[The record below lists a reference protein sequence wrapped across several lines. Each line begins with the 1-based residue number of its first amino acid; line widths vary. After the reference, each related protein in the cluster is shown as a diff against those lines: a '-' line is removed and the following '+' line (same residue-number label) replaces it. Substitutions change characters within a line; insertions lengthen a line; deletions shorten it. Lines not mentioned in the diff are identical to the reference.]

1 MVAVFSPVAGFPRRS
16 PPGTYSR
23 KVDMKDRN
31 QTITRRHFLKETAAS
46 AGILAVGSGSFAA
59 SVGPA
64 RAATAGKDA
73 NPFAYDVERFGK
85 TDPKLIH
92 YEQVGRF
99 PGPKPDPRRIAIGPE
114 DRVYIAAGNYVT
126 ILDRDGKQVS
136 EIALTTAARCVAVAG
151 DGTIYAG
158 VRDHLEVFDG
168 KGKLLATWESPGKR
182 TWFTGL
188 AVGENDVFAADAGNR
203 VVLRYDKSGKLAGRI
218 GEKSKERNIPGLI
231 MPSPYLDVK
240 LGRDGLLR
248 VNNTGRH
255 RMEAYTASGDLEFSW
270 GKPSA
275 AIEGFCGCC
284 NPIGLALLPDGRYV
298 TCEKGLPRVKVYS
311 PEGVFES
318 VVAGPES
325 FPENAKATFVK
336 GTEDCRLGGLD
347 AAVDSQQRIYI
358 LDLVTNGVRVMKHK
372 A

>member
-1 MVAVFSPVAGFPRRS
+1 MK
-16 PPGTYSR
+16 SR
-23 KVDMKDRN
+23 N
-31 QTITRRHFLKETAAS
+31 PAITRRHFIDRTARG
-46 AGILAVGSGSFAA
+46 AGILAVTGGSIAA
-59 SVGPA
+59 SIRLA
-64 RAATAGKDA
+64 RGASPGKDP
-73 NPFAYDVERFGK
+73 NPFAYDVDRLRK

-92 YEQVGRF
+92 YEQVGHF
-99 PGPKPDPRRIAIGPE
+99 AGPNPDPRRITIGPE
-114 DRVYIAAGNYVT
+114 DRVYIAAANYVSV
-126 ILDRDGKQVS
+126 LDRQGTRVNDVDLG
-136 EIALTTAARCVAVAG
+136 TAARCVAVAG

-158 VRDHLEVFDG
+158 VRDHVVVFDR
-168 KGKLLATWESPGKR
+168 KGKRLATWESPGKR
-182 TWFTGL
+182 TWLTGL

-218 GEKSKERNIPGLI
+218 GERNKERNVPGLI
-231 MPSPYLDVK
+231 MPSPYLAVK

-255 RMEAYTASGDLEFSW
+255 RVEAYTPSGDLEFSW
-270 GKPSA
+270 GKPSS

-284 NPIGLALLPDGRYV
+284 NPVGLALLPDGRCV

-311 PEGVFES
+311 SEGVFES
-318 VVAGPES
+318 VVAGAES
-325 FPENAKATFVK
+325 FVENAKATFVK

-358 LDLVTNGVRVMKHK
+358 LDLVANDVRVMQHK

>member
-1 MVAVFSPVAGFPRRS
+1 MNH
-16 PPGTYSR
+16 
-23 KVDMKDRN
+23 RN
-31 QTITRRHFLKETAAS
+31 RAITRRHFINRAVRD
-46 AGILAVGSGSFAA
+46 AGLLAVGGVSITATVRLARGA
-59 SVGPA
+59 SP
-64 RAATAGKDA
+64 GKDP
-73 NPFAYDVERFGK
+73 NPFAYDVERLRK

-99 PGPKPDPRRIAIGPE
+99 LSPKPDPRRIAIGPD
-114 DRVYIAAGNYVT
+114 DRVYIAAGNYVSV
-126 ILDRDGKQVS
+126 LDGEGARIS
-136 EIALTTAARCVAVAG
+136 EIDLGTAARCVAVAG

-158 VRDHLEVFDG
+158 VRDHVEVFDR
-168 KGKLLATWESPGKR
+168 KGKRLATWESPGKR
-182 TWFTGL
+182 TWLTGL

-218 GEKSKERNIPGLI
+218 GERNKERNIPGLI
-231 MPSPYLDVK
+231 MPSPYLDVV

-255 RMEAYTASGDLEFSW
+255 RVEAYTVTGDLEFFW
-270 GKPSA
+270 GKPTG

-284 NPIGLALLPDGRYV
+284 NPVGLALLPDGRYV

-318 VVAGPES
+318 VVAGAES
-325 FPENAKATFVK
+325 FVENAKATFVK
-336 GTEDCRLGGLD
+336 GGEDCRLGGLD

-358 LDLVTNGVRVMKHK
+358 LDLVTNDVRVMKRK

>member
-1 MVAVFSPVAGFPRRS
+1 MKN
-16 PPGTYSR
+16 R
-23 KVDMKDRN
+23 K
-31 QTITRRHFLKETAAS
+31 QIITRRHFLKETAGG
-46 AGILAVGSGSFAA
+46 AGMLAVGSGVFAA
-59 SVGPA
+59 SLGLA
-64 RAATAGKDA
+64 RGGSVGKDP
-73 NPFAYDVERFGK
+73 NPFAYDVERLRK

-92 YEQVGRF
+92 YEQVGHF
-99 PGPKPDPRRIAIGPE
+99 ASPGPDPRRIVIGPE
-114 DRVYIAAGNYVT
+114 DRVYIAAGNAVSV
-126 ILDRDGKQVS
+126 LDRDGTRV
-136 EIALTTAARCVAVAG
+136 IDVGLGAAARCVAVAG
-151 DGTIYAG
+151 DGTLYAG
-158 VRDHLEVFDG
+158 VRDHVEVFDR
-168 KGKLLATWESPGKR
+168 KGKRLATWDSPGKR

-203 VVLRYDKSGKLAGRI
+203 VVLRYDKSGKVTGRI
-218 GEKSKERNIPGLI
+218 GEKNKERNIPGLI

-240 LGRDGLLR
+240 LARDGLLR

-255 RMEAYTASGDLEFSW
+255 RVEAYTPSGDLEFSW
-270 GKPSA
+270 GKPTS

-284 NPIGLALLPDGRYV
+284 NPVGLAMLPDGRYV

-311 PEGVFES
+311 AEGAFES

-325 FPENAKATFVK
+325 FVENAKATFVK

-358 LDLVTNGVRVMKHK
+358 LDLVANDVQVMKRK

>member
-1 MVAVFSPVAGFPRRS
+1 
-16 PPGTYSR
+16 
-23 KVDMKDRN
+23 MKNKN
-31 QTITRRHFLKETAAS
+31 QTITRRRFLKETAEG
-46 AGILAVGSGSFAA
+46 AGFLAVGSSAFAA
-59 SVGPA
+59 SVGLA
-64 RAATAGKDA
+64 RGASVGKDP
-73 NPFAYDVERFGK
+73 NPFAYDVERLRK

-92 YEQVGRF
+92 YEQVGHF
-99 PGPKPDPRRIAIGPE
+99 AGPSPNPRRIVIGPE
-114 DRVYIAAGNYVT
+114 DRVYIAAGNAVSV
-126 ILDRDGKQVS
+126 LDRDGARIS
-136 EIALTTAARCVAVAG
+136 DIDLGTAARCVAVAG

-158 VRDHLEVFDG
+158 VRDHVEVFDP
-168 KGKLLATWESPGKR
+168 KGKRLATWDSPGKR

-188 AVGENDVFAADAGNR
+188 AAGENDVFAADAGNR

-218 GEKSKERNIPGLI
+218 GEKNKERNIPGLI

-240 LGRDGLLR
+240 LARDGLLR

-255 RMEAYTASGDLEFSW
+255 RVEAYTPSGDLEFSW
-270 GKPSA
+270 GKPTN

-284 NPIGLALLPDGRYV
+284 NPVGLGLLPDGRYV

-311 PEGVFES
+311 PEGTFES

-325 FPENAKATFVK
+325 FVENAKATFVK

-358 LDLVTNGVRVMKHK
+358 LDLVANDVRVMKRK

>member
-1 MVAVFSPVAGFPRRS
+1 
-16 PPGTYSR
+16 
-23 KVDMKDRN
+23 MKRQN
-31 QTITRRHFLKETAAS
+31 QTITRRHFLKETAGG
-46 AGILAVGSGSFAA
+46 AGILAVGSGSFTA
-59 SVGPA
+59 SLGLA
-64 RAATAGKDA
+64 RAASAGKDA

-92 YEQVGRF
+92 YEQAARF

-126 ILDRDGKQVS
+126 MLDRDGAQVS
-136 EIALTTAARCVAVAG
+136 EISLSTAVRCVTVAR

-158 VRDHLEVFDG
+158 VRDHVEVFDG
-168 KGKLLATWESPGKR
+168 KGKSLATWESPGKR

-203 VVLRYDKSGKLAGRI
+203 VVLHYDKSGKLTGRI
-218 GEKSKERNIPGLI
+218 GEKNKERNIPGLI
-231 MPSPYLDVK
+231 VPSPYLDVV

-255 RMEAYTASGDLEFSW
+255 RVEAYAASGDLEFSW

-275 AIEGFCGCC
+275 AIGGFCGCC

-298 TCEKGLPRVKVYS
+298 TCEKGLPRVKIYS
-311 PEGVFES
+311 HEGAFES

-336 GTEDCRLGGLD
+336 GTEDCRLGGLA

-358 LDLVTNGVRVMKHK
+358 LDLVANDVRVMKRK